1 MPGAAVTVVLPTYN
15 RASTLER
22 AIDSVLS
29 QTFSDFE
36 LIVVDDGSTDHT
48 PAILAA
54 YAGRGNVEVVST
66 PHRGCAAARNTGIG
80 RARGRYVAFQD
91 SDDTWESRKLATAV
105 AALERS
111 GPETGVFYSDMHVVL
126 PDGRSGVL
134 KAPDVTPGVLIDERT
149 LDYLVRCIGIQSA
162 VIKREC
168 FDRVGTFDEALPRLI
183 DLELFIRLS
192 DHYGFVRSPE
202 TLVTYHLGAGISV
215 NREALVTARRHLLRK
230 YGARLRQKRHHLAGQ
245 YLYLAMALQHN
256 GERLKSLPFFLRALL
271 TSPLHA
277 RLRNEVLE
285 SVSSPKPEVSWA

>member
-1 MPGAAVTVVLPTYN
+1 MSGAAVTVVLPTHN

-22 AIDSVLS
+22 AINSVLN

-36 LIVVDDGSTDHT
+36 LIVVDDGSTDST
-48 PAILAA
+48 PAILEACAA
-54 YAGRGNVEVVST
+54 RHNVRIVST
-66 PHRGCAAARNTGIG
+66 PHRGCAAARNTGIS
-80 RARGRYVAFQD
+80 RAQGRYVAFQD
-91 SDDTWESRKLATAV
+91 SDDEWEPRKLATAI
-105 AALERS
+105 AMLERT

-134 KAPDVTPGVLIDERT
+134 KTPDVTPGVLIDERT

-192 DHYGFVRSPE
+192 DHYRFVRSPE
-202 TLVTYHLGAGISV
+202 TLVTYHLGTGISV
-215 NREALVTARRHLLRK
+215 NRAALVAARRHLLRK
-230 YGARLRQKRHHLAGQ
+230 YGARLRRQRHHLAGQ